1 MKMTKQKLV
10 FIGLIGSVLLFIAGY
25 AYWKFGK
32 EDAEEGDL
40 VRTDVPELEAS
51 EPEFTNKKEA
61 VDALEPEREFTPPSV
76 YDDKQLDTMG
86 ITIDSLSV
94 VEGGV
99 ADGYAEDTVQK
110 VQYTGQEEVP
120 QITWLK
126 EARGEIGGDKY
137 DKKDNDKLLKEL
149 AKQQELLFAGVE
161 LEDMDLI
168 ADTDELLYV
177 KVRGTQ
183 TVQSKYRLE
192 LELMRDARIRGEMF
206 EKYTRLYGFVSF
218 QPNRTLLHITHI
230 GTMEVS
236 LKAYDKQDGNEG
248 IYTVNSFR
256 AEATKEAVTQTIG
269 DINIPTMPV
278 RTSFLQQLVQ
288 KNNRKV
294 KVTVSDGYELI
305 LKPEL

>member
-10 FIGLIGSVLLFIAGY
+10 FIGLIGSVVLFIAGY
-25 AYWKFGK
+25 AYWKFGM
-32 EDAEEGDL
+32 EDTEEGGL

-51 EPEFTNKKEA
+51 EPEFANKKEA
-61 VDALEPEREFTPPSV
+61 VDALKPEREFTPPSV
-76 YDDKQLDTMG
+76 YDEKQLDTME
-86 ITIDSLSV
+86 ITIDSL
-94 VEGGV
+94 ELARKGV
-99 ADGYAEDTVQK
+99 ADGSDSV
-110 VQYTGQEEVP
+110 VHTGHADKEEVP

-126 EARGEIGGDKY
+126 EAREGNGDEY
-137 DKKDNDKLLKEL
+137 EKKDHDKLLKEL
-149 AKQQELLFAGVE
+149 AKQQELLFVGVE

-168 ADTDELLYV
+168 ADTDALLYV

-192 LELMRDARIRGEMF
+192 MELMKPARVRGEMF
-206 EKYTRLYGFVSF
+206 ERYTRLYGFVSF

-230 GTMEVS
+230 GTLEVS
-236 LKAYDKQDGNEG
+236 LKAYDKQDGSEG

-294 KVTVSDGYELI
+294 KVTVSNGYELI

>member
-1 MKMTKQKLV
+1 MKLTKQKLV
-10 FIGLIGSVLLFIAGY
+10 FIGLIGSVVLFIAGY
-25 AYWKFGK
+25 AYWKFGR
-32 EDAEEGDL
+32 EDEEEGGL
-40 VRTDVPELEAS
+40 VRTDIPELEVS
-51 EPEFTNKKEA
+51 EPEFANKKEA

-76 YDDKQLDTMG
+76 YDEKQLDTIG
-86 ITIDSLSV
+86 IVVDSLKDMD
-94 VEGGV
+94 
-99 ADGYAEDTVQK
+99 DGYAEDTIRE

-126 EARGEIGGDKY
+126 EAREGNGDTY
-137 DKKDNDKLLKEL
+137 TEKDHDKLVKEL
-149 AKQQELLFAGVE
+149 AKQQELLFTGVE

-168 ADTDELLYV
+168 ADTDALLYV

-192 LELMRDARIRGEMF
+192 MELMKPARVRGKEF
-206 EKYTRLYGFVSF
+206 ERYTRLYGFVSF

-236 LKAYDKQDGNEG
+236 LKAYDKQDGSEG

>member
-10 FIGLIGSVLLFIAGY
+10 FIGLIGSVVLFIAGY
-25 AYWKFGK
+25 AYWKFGM
-32 EDAEEGDL
+32 EDAEAAE
-40 VRTDVPELEAS
+40 VETVAVPELETS
-51 EPEFTNKKEA
+51 KPEFTNKKEA

-76 YDDKQLDTMG
+76 YDEKQLDTMR
-86 ITIDSLSV
+86 ITIDSL
-94 VEGGV
+94 ELARKGV
-99 ADGYAEDTVQK
+99 TDGYAEETVRE
-110 VQYTGQEEVP
+110 VQYTGQEEAP

-126 EARGEIGGDKY
+126 EAREGNGGTY
-137 DKKDNDKLLKEL
+137 HEKDQDKLLKEL
-149 AKQQELLFAGVE
+149 AKQQEALFAGVE

-168 ADTDELLYV
+168 ADTDASLYV

-192 LELMRDARIRGEMF
+192 MELMRDARIRGEMF
-206 EKYTRLYGFVSF
+206 ERYTRLYGFVSF

-230 GTMEVS
+230 GTLEVS
-236 LKAYDKQDGNEG
+236 LKAYDKQDGSEG

>member
-10 FIGLIGSVLLFIAGY
+10 FIGLIGSVVLFIAGY
-25 AYWKFGK
+25 AYWKFGMED
-32 EDAEEGDL
+32 EDAAEVET
-40 VRTDVPELEAS
+40 VAVPELETS
-51 EPEFTNKKEA
+51 KPEFATKKEA

-76 YDDKQLDTMG
+76 YDDKQLDTMR
-86 ITIDSLSV
+86 ITIDSLAV
-94 VEGGV
+94 VGEGV
-99 ADGYAEDTVQK
+99 ADGNDSVVHTGYADK
-110 VQYTGQEEVP
+110 EEVP

-126 EARGEIGGDKY
+126 EARGESDGDDY
-137 DKKDNDKLLKEL
+137 DKKDNDKLVKEL
-149 AKQQELLFAGVE
+149 AKQQEHLFTGVE
-161 LEDMDLI
+161 LENMDLI
-168 ADTDELLYV
+168 ADTDALLYV

-192 LELMRDARIRGEMF
+192 LELMKSARVRGKVF
-206 EKYTRLYGFVSF
+206 ERYTRLYGFVSF

-230 GTMEVS
+230 GTLEVS
-236 LKAYDKQDGNEG
+236 LKAYDKQDGSEG

>member
-10 FIGLIGSVLLFIAGY
+10 FIGLIGSVVLFIAGY
-25 AYWKFGK
+25 AYWKFGMED
-32 EDAEEGDL
+32 EDAAEVET
-40 VRTDVPELEAS
+40 VAVPELETS
-51 EPEFTNKKEA
+51 KPEFTNKKEA

-76 YDDKQLDTMG
+76 YDEKQLDTMG
-86 ITIDSLSV
+86 ITVDSLSV
-94 VEGGV
+94 VGEDV
-99 ADGYAEDTVQK
+99 ADGDTEDSIQE

-126 EARGEIGGDKY
+126 EARGESDGDGY
-137 DKKDNDKLLKEL
+137 DQKAHDKLLKEL
-149 AKQQELLFAGVE
+149 AKQQELLFTGVE

-168 ADTDELLYV
+168 ADTDALLYV

-192 LELMRDARIRGEMF
+192 LELMKPARIRGKEF
-206 EKYTRLYGFVSF
+206 EQYTRLYGFVSF

-230 GTMEVS
+230 GTLEVS
-236 LKAYDKQDGNEG
+236 LKAYVKQDGSEG